1 MHTILVF
8 FYLSHNFT
16 HFFRTSVYL
25 EHEGKGHSF
34 VSSNVDVESW
44 TGRTRYCLKDT
55 CVKPHWIQ
63 QALKINWKKNHTS
76 RWSKKKQNKSSME
89 TERVLTSRDGC
100 LHRRRLTQLPNRC
113 NTCTLPGRPGCSSCV
128 LQPPLL
134 RRVYTAA
141 ASWHSVAPPPGTGG
155 VQPDHFSY
163 SLSPGKNLQKIPS
176 AWRWKLGC
184 GEIKKKK
191 RSAAGKKAKKPN
203 RKWS

>member
-76 RWSKKKQNKSSME
+76 RWSKKNKTSLPWKLKESWPHA
-89 TERVLTSRDGC
+89 TAVYTDGVLPSFPIDATRA
-100 LHRRRLTQLPNRC
+100 RC
-113 NTCTLPGRPGCSSCV
+113 QGDQAAPLAFCSLRCSV
-128 LQPPLL
+128 ASTLQPH
-134 RRVYTAA
+134 RGTA
-141 ASWHSVAPPPGTGG
+141 
-155 VQPDHFSY
+155 
-163 SLSPGKNLQKIPS
+163 
-176 AWRWKLGC
+176 
-184 GEIKKKK
+184 
-191 RSAAGKKAKKPN
+191 
-203 RKWS
+203 